1 MNGSGD
7 GWIRVVESLRLVGL
21 PCEIWKVLKG
31 GWLMIWRDT
40 MGKFPLDFHTTG
52 LVIHMA
58 IYTRKGQIYFS
69 ADGGLI
75 LLVYS

>member
-1 MNGSGD
+1 M
-7 GWIRVVESLRLVGL
+7 RLVGL
-21 PCEIWKVLKG
+21 PCEIQKVMKG

-40 MGKFPLDFHTTG
+40 MGKYSLD
-52 LVIHMA
+52 LYI
-58 IYTRKGQIYFS
+58 RKGQIYFI